1 MSANKSQ
8 AAQRA
13 APRTVQRAAPR
24 TRGFLASGSLA
35 SGSLARGSLVRGS
48 LASGSLARGSL
59 ASGSLAR
66 ADVAAR
72 QPASAPALLHF
83 ARAPVLFGP
92 VLFVAVLCAA
102 VLLAGCASKPP
113 AMPPDLL
120 TVTGSGADLYL
131 VLPFAGN
138 EMLVRSVASSVALST
153 ALSGQAPG
161 SLPESFFDR
170 AEVLYAAVY
179 PDRISLVITG
189 NFPKSASSFVFP
201 ASAGWKKKTAK
212 PYGSWYERGNLSAAI
227 PAKGIVL
234 ASVSRNTAD
243 DRAIHSM
250 LAALA
255 NPETAPFESR
265 ISPAFRSYSHN
276 AASDGRV
283 GLLVLNPAA
292 METALFGS
300 LLEMPVERI
309 ELFAVTADDAPTTG
323 ADPAAGATAGTA
335 AGTDGAPLYLVSA
348 RIELSDERTVRAFS
362 ILLKLSLGTAVRT
375 DGASLVIDRIPVSAS
390 TLADSAVFLYFK

>member
-1 MSANKSQ
+1 MSANKSR

-13 APRTVQRAAPR
+13 APRATPRTVQRAAPR
-24 TRGFLASGSLA
+24 TRGF
-35 SGSLARGSLVRGS
+35 
-48 LASGSLARGSL
+48 LARGSL

-309 ELFAVTADDAPTTG
+309 ELFAVTADDAATTG
-323 ADPAAGATAGTA
+323 ADPADVVGAA
-335 AGTDGAPLYLVSA
+335 ATGADPAAGAPLYLVSA
-348 RIELSDERTVRAFS
+348 RIVLSDERTVRAFS
-362 ILLKLSLGTAVRT
+362 ILLKLALGTAVQT
-375 DGASLVIDRIPVSAS
+375 DGASLV
-390 TLADSAVFLYFK
+390 

>member
-1 MSANKSQ
+1 LSANKSR

-24 TRGFLASGSLA
+24 TRGFLAS
-35 SGSLARGSLVRGS
+35 
-48 LASGSLARGSL
+48 GSL

-138 EMLVRSVASSVALST
+138 EMLVRSVASSVALSA

-323 ADPAAGATAGTA
+323 ADPAADVAGAATTGADPA
-335 AGTDGAPLYLVSA
+335 AGAPLYLVSA
-348 RIELSDERTVRAFS
+348 RIVLSDERTVRAFS

>member
-1 MSANKSQ
+1 MSANKSR

-13 APRTVQRAAPR
+13 APRT
-24 TRGFLASGSLA
+24 
-35 SGSLARGSLVRGS
+35 RGSLVRGS

-66 ADVAAR
+66 TDVAAR
-72 QPASAPALLHF
+72 QPASRAPALLHF
-83 ARAPVLFGP
+83 ARAPVLFA
-92 VLFVAVLCAA
+92 AVLCAA

-255 NPETAPFESR
+255 NPETTPFESR

-323 ADPAAGATAGTA
+323 ADPAADVAGAATTGADPA
-335 AGTDGAPLYLVSA
+335 AGAPLYLVSA
-348 RIELSDERTVRAFS
+348 RIVLSDERTVRAFS
-362 ILLKLSLGTAVRT
+362 ILLKLALGTAVQT

-390 TLADSAVFLYFK
+390 TLADSAVFSYFK

>member
-1 MSANKSQ
+1 MSANKSR
-8 AAQRA
+8 ATQRA
-13 APRTVQRAAPR
+13 APRATPRTVQRAAPQV
-24 TRGFLASGSLA
+24 RGFLA
-35 SGSLARGSLVRGS
+35 RGF
-48 LASGSLARGSL
+48 
-59 ASGSLAR
+59 LAR

-138 EMLVRSVASSVALST
+138 EMLVRSVASSVALSA

-161 SLPESFFDR
+161 SIPESFFDR

-309 ELFAVTADDAPTTG
+309 ELFAVTADDAATTGADPADVAGAATTG
-323 ADPAAGATAGTA
+323 ADPAA
-335 AGTDGAPLYLVSA
+335 GAPLYLVSA
-348 RIELSDERTVRAFS
+348 RIVLSDERTVRAFS
-362 ILLKLSLGTAVRT
+362 ILLKLALGTAVQT

-390 TLADSAVFLYFK
+390 TLADSAVFSYFK

>member
-1 MSANKSQ
+1 MSANKSR
-8 AAQRA
+8 ATQRA
-13 APRTVQRAAPR
+13 APRATPRTVQRAAPQ
-24 TRGFLASGSLA
+24 
-35 SGSLARGSLVRGS
+35 V
-48 LASGSLARGSL
+48 RGSL

-309 ELFAVTADDAPTTG
+309 ELFAVTADDAVATSADPADVAGAAATG
-323 ADPAAGATAGTA
+323 ADPAA
-335 AGTDGAPLYLVSA
+335 GAPLYLVSA
-348 RIELSDERTVRAFS
+348 RIVLSDERTVRAFS
-362 ILLKLSLGTAVRT
+362 ILLKLALGTAVQT

-390 TLADSAVFLYFK
+390 KLADSAVFSYFK

>member
-1 MSANKSQ
+1 MSANKSR
-8 AAQRA
+8 ATQRA
-13 APRTVQRAAPR
+13 APRTTPRTVQRAAPR
-24 TRGFLASGSLA
+24 VRGFLA
-35 SGSLARGSLVRGS
+35 RGFLVR
-48 LASGSLARGSL
+48 
-59 ASGSLAR
+59 GSLAR

-83 ARAPVLFGP
+83 ACAPVLFGP

-138 EMLVRSVASSVALST
+138 EMLVRSVASSVALSA

-161 SLPESFFDR
+161 SIPESFFDR

-189 NFPKSASSFVFP
+189 NFPKSAYSFVFP

-323 ADPAAGATAGTA
+323 ADPAADVAGAATTGADPA
-335 AGTDGAPLYLVSA
+335 AGAPLYLVSA
-348 RIELSDERTVRAFS
+348 RIVLSDERTVRAFS

>member
-1 MSANKSQ
+1 MSANKSR

-35 SGSLARGSLVRGS
+35 
-48 LASGSLARGSL
+48 
-59 ASGSLAR
+59 R

-72 QPASAPALLHF
+72 QPASRAPAIVNF
-83 ARAPVLFGP
+83 ARAP

-138 EMLVRSVASSVALST
+138 EMLVRSVASSVALSA

-161 SLPESFFDR
+161 SIPESFIDR

-300 LLEMPVERI
+300 LLEIPVERI
-309 ELFAVTADDAPTTG
+309 ELFAAAADDAN
-323 ADPAAGATAGTA
+323 GATAGTA